1 MTTSVGNAG
10 TNKFVAVF
18 TPTDTKNY
26 EVKEEEVSVAVAKA
40 TPSYTVPTTLTAK
53 CGDKLSTVT
62 LPSGFE
68 WTSEDASLEAGTA
81 KADGQ
86 SVVKVAK
93 FVPTDKTNYND
104 VADIEISI
112 AVTHTKTATS
122 NGDNTHSEKCNACA
136 YKGTAV
142 ACSGGE
148 ANCTNKA
155 VCEVCETAYGSV
167 DSTKHKFTTYTS
179 DKDATCLVDGHK
191 SATCDYGCDKKDTVV
206 DEGSKLGHNYKPT
219 FTWSADGKTCSV
231 TLTCD
236 RASCTAETEGHSV
249 NHNCTVTS
257 AVKTPATCISKGTT
271 TYTAKYETGLK
282 MV

>member
-1 MTTSVGNAG
+1 M
-10 TNKFVAVF
+10 
-18 TPTDTKNY
+18 
-26 EVKEEEVSVAVAKA
+26 
-40 TPSYTVPTTLTAK
+40 PTTLTAK

-155 VCEVCETAYGSV
+155 VCEVCETAY
-167 DSTKHKFTTYTS
+167 
-179 DKDATCLVDGHK
+179 
-191 SATCDYGCDKKDTVV
+191 SAIL
-206 DEGSKLGHNYKPT
+206 S
-219 FTWSADGKTCSV
+219 
-231 TLTCD
+231 
-236 RASCTAETEGHSV
+236 
-249 NHNCTVTS
+249 
-257 AVKTPATCISKGTT
+257 
-271 TYTAKYETGLK
+271 
-282 MV
+282 

>member
-142 ACSGGE
+142 ACSGG
-148 ANCTNKA
+148 
-155 VCEVCETAYGSV
+155 
-167 DSTKHKFTTYTS
+167 